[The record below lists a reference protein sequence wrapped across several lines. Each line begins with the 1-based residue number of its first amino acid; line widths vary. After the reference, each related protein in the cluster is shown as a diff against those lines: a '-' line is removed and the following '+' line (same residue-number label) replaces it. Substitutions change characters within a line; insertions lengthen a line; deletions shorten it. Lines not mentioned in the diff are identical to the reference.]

1 MNMTNRK
8 KLSLAVAMI
17 LLGAAATLLVAERRW
32 TAATTRLADTLE
44 ASRPN
49 DSSVFTSATLN
60 QLPPPVSR
68 YLQHVLPEG
77 QRRIV
82 RADAVQAAEF
92 FVNGAWKPLRA
103 TQRFSVGPPGFVW
116 DARIE
121 IAPLLQ
127 VHVRDAYVDGEGSM
141 HASMLGLYTVT
152 DQKGRSELD
161 AGALQRYLGEALW
174 IPTAF
179 LPGSAITW
187 APAGERAA
195 VATIT
200 DGETSVSL
208 EFRFDDR
215 DEVAEM
221 VGQRFAES
229 NGTYELRPWQVKC
242 SDYEPHAGMLI
253 PGFCEVAW
261 LTGDARV
268 PYWRGRVAQI
278 AYELIGQ

>member
-1 MNMTNRK
+1 MTNRK

-44 ASRPN
+44 ASRP
-49 DSSVFTSATLN
+49 DDPSVFTSATLN

-68 YLQHVLPEG
+68 YLRHVLPEG

-103 TQRFSVGPPGFVW
+103 TQRFSVAPPGFVW

-121 IAPLLQ
+121 MAPLLS
-127 VHVRDAYVDGEGSM
+127 VYVRDAYVDGEGSM
-141 HASMLGLYTVT
+141 RATMLGLYTLT

-179 LPGSAITW
+179 LPGSGITW
-187 APAGERAA
+187 APAGDRAA
-195 VATIT
+195 IATIT
-200 DGETSVSL
+200 DGETAVSL
-208 EFRFDDR
+208 EFRFNDR
-215 DEVAEM
+215 DEVVEV
-221 VGQRFAES
+221 VGERFAEDR
-229 NGTYELRPWQVKC
+229 GEYTLRTWQVTC
-242 SDYEPHAGMLI
+242 REYQRQSGILI
-253 PGFCEVAW
+253 PSFCEVAW
-261 LTGDARV
+261 LMPEGRV
-268 PYWRGRVAQI
+268 PYWRGQVVEI
-278 AYELIGQ
+278 AYELAR